1 MTDLSLAF
9 SFPDPAFLLR
19 GTTLRTPLPFSPNPN
34 HNKEHAHV
42 KEARQQGTRTS

>member
-9 SFPDPAFLLR
+9 SFPDSKLSLR
-19 GTTLRTPLPFSPNPN
+19 SWLRTPLLFSPIPN
-34 HNKEHAHV
+34 HNKELAHV